1 MIDQHRL
8 FEINKVRNNHEFTK
22 EQQRKVFDIWM
33 KTEAIK
39 KARVEKDN
47 NLNKFLEEKK
57 HKFYQS
63 MRDEEVKS
71 LKEGQEAFQLNCIRQ
86 GIELQHDPDKPK
98 IKTEQNFNQQVVME
112 RIKDNIKIHDKQR
125 KERIKRENK
134 KAVDA
139 KQANIKS

>member
-1 MIDQHRL
+1 
-8 FEINKVRNNHEFTK
+8 
-22 EQQRKVFDIWM
+22 M

-57 HKFYQS
+57 HKLYQS

-86 GIELQHDPDKPK
+86 GIEL
-98 IKTEQNFNQQVVME
+98 
-112 RIKDNIKIHDKQR
+112 
-125 KERIKRENK
+125 
-134 KAVDA
+134 
-139 KQANIKS
+139 